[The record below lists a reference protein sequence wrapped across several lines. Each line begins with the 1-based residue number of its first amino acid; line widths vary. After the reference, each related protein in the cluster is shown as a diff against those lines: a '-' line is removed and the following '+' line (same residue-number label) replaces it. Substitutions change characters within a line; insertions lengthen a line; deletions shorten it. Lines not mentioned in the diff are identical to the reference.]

1 MKEDD
6 LTKDSVIIKEFM
18 SESKPVERIKVLD
31 YICALQ
37 NENNDLKMKLRDLM
51 EENHSLRAEYG
62 VYY

>member
-37 NENNDLKMKLRDLM
+37 NENNDLKMKLPGFDEAVGCHVCHL
-51 EENHSLRAEYG
+51 
-62 VYY
+62 

>member
-51 EENHSLRAEYG
+51 EENHSLRSEYG